1 MCKECFGGLRFRG
14 FGFRVC
20 EYVVKLYLRVPCH
33 VHIVY
38 SIIYLLVE
46 SSSSRRSRS
55 RSRSSSS
62 CSSSSSIL
70 LILGGAFNAFEKY
83 W

>member
-1 MCKECFGGLRFRG
+1 MCKECFGGLKFRG
-14 FGFRVC
+14 FGYRVC

-33 VHIVY
+33 VH
-38 SIIYLLVE
+38 SIQYNIPLIE

-70 LILGGAFNAFEKY
+70 LILGGAFKAFEKY